1 MSSQERDTSRYRFL
15 FRHLRFHW
23 NTVNV
28 SMSHDNVCSLLRSIA
43 WEYSPRYRY
52 IPHGYLLTF
61 PRSHFRT
68 VSNDPDIAIRIDKA
82 NRRFVVSAMP
92 LGLIATVQMYGILV
106 PRGEEDTMMAYAIKY
121 PLPEI
126 ALALAMVVFTLC
138 FGASMAVVAL
148 VAFKSVNIGLLV
160 GDIGLSAFLLLGQY
174 VLLWRAPADSGRRDE
189 QIFVQKIVE
198 PLKSY
203 TS

>member
-1 MSSQERDTSRYRFL
+1 MAQLIDVTRMLRCRNLIIRRLRTARTPGPPSSSQNKSYTY
-15 FRHLRFHW
+15 
-23 NTVNV
+23 
-28 SMSHDNVCSLLRSIA
+28 
-43 WEYSPRYRY
+43 
-52 IPHGYLLTF
+52 
-61 PRSHFRT
+61 
-68 VSNDPDIAIRIDKA
+68 NDPDIAIRIDKA

-106 PRGEEDTMMAYAIKY
+106 PRGEEDTMIAYAIKY

-189 QIFVQKIVE
+189 QIFV
-198 PLKSY
+198 
-203 TS
+203 